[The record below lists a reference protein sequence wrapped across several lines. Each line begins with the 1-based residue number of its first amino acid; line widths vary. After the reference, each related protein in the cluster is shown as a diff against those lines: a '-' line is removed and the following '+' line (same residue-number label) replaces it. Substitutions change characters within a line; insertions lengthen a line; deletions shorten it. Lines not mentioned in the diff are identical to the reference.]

1 MHTPNDNLSQEEKGF
16 LEALNMSM
24 EKSIEVEKLTL
35 KKRENKLYFQ
45 NREKRITSV
54 AHKIF
59 IRQTNFEVL
68 VTSLHTPK
76 DNLPKSTKCLI
87 CIQIWNKK

>member
-1 MHTPNDNLSQEEKGF
+1 MHTPNGNLSQEEKGF

-45 NREKRITSV
+45 YREKRTTSV
-54 AHKIF
+54 AHKIS
-59 IRQTNFEVL
+59 IIQTNFEVL
-68 VTSLHTPK
+68 VTSLHTPN
-76 DNLPKSTKCLI
+76 DNLPKSTKC
-87 CIQIWNKK
+87 